1 MLVCERFGDQRDGVK
16 KELIRLFDNIQSI
29 AAASLFFASSEG
41 SVGLN

>member
-1 MLVCERFGDQRDGVK
+1 MLVSERFGYQREGVK

-29 AAASLFFASSEG
+29 LALSLFFASSEG